1 VEVIVTYFVVKA
13 KVDGREKAISPKFT
27 VKQAALDFRE
37 LALPSYPDANVCPIE
52 RLSKDGYT
60 AEKKR

>member
-1 VEVIVTYFVVKA
+1 MQIIVTGYVVKA

-37 LALPSYPDANVCPIE
+37 LALPSYPDANVCVVE
-52 RLSKDGYT
+52 RMSKDGFN